1 MLHSK
6 LRRSI
11 YNRRKRCIPWLE
23 FLRSI
28 LSPLNHEENN
38 NLCPLQFVSST
49 VYVRI
54 ELAIFISARKNCQQH
69 SCGKVVIHKMISIF
83 RPLFFRKWINGRP
96 ELLFRT
102 VNVLTNGSW
111 VVIFEK
117 LSSQLSQYIVKR
129 TTEFVL
135 FIRSEKND
143 NNIFYID
150 TNERQKQVPDNVSS
164 F

>member
-1 MLHSK
+1 
-6 LRRSI
+6 
-11 YNRRKRCIPWLE
+11 
-23 FLRSI
+23 
-28 LSPLNHEENN
+28 
-38 NLCPLQFVSST
+38 
-49 VYVRI
+49 
-54 ELAIFISARKNCQQH
+54 
-69 SCGKVVIHKMISIF
+69 MISIF

-96 ELLFRT
+96 ELLVRT
-102 VNVLTNGSW
+102 VNVLTNGSC

-164 F
+164 FKEKYFVISEQYSYLALVCASKTTAKSEHA